1 MLMPVFTLNLNHK
14 ILPHRLTI
22 GKFDGIHPCL
32 TAATAAD
39 KIFVHNPH
47 TRSLKSGGRWSA
59 GSRKSDDI
67 SLLNINQTV
76 SSVASGILKPGS
88 IEEVLLVGTPTNLL
102 AYDVEN
108 NSDLFYREVA
118 DGANCIVVG
127 RIGGVNKPL
136 AIVGGNCSLQ
146 GFDNEGND
154 SFWTVTGDN
163 VSSMSLCDFN
173 EDGQNELLVGSEDFD
188 IRAFKGDE
196 IIAEMTETEA
206 VIGLCPVLG
215 NYFGYALAN
224 GTVGVYHQ
232 GERAWRIKSKNQ
244 AISIF
249 NYDLDGDGVPEL
261 ITGWSNGKI
270 DARNAQTGEVVFKD
284 NFSHCIA
291 GITRGDYRMTGEEE
305 LIFCAVDGEGKLNPF
320 LVFKDNFS
328 HCIAGITRGDYR
340 MTGEEELI
348 FCAVDG
354 EVRGYLPTSAEL
366 RHHILDANFE
376 QDTIRELSQKKQN
389 LLLEL
394 KNYEENARV
403 GSAGL
408 RGPVKASQEND
419 QYGVIP
425 ANTQLKTGLAISMG
439 SGKTPAH
446 VEVAL
451 QTTNN
456 TIIRTVLIFAEG
468 IFDGECHVIHPKESQ
483 LNSSLRIPLFPPK
496 DVPIDLHIKAMVG
509 YKGSMHYHIFEL
521 TRQLPRF
528 AMYALCTENETKLE
542 EPRSTVTFVVNDR
555 IPRVVMWINQNF
567 LLLEDLEVKGK
578 LHVTFLSLRTS
589 QLLVINM
596 DTGGQVTIKTED
608 MEVAGEVIQSM
619 SQFLNLEDL
628 AVTAEFSQE
637 MENLSNLLTKVEELQ
652 SVRQR
657 LSADMA
663 DNSGVIRSLVIRAED
678 SRLMGDF
685 KSMRKWYQEL
695 YAFNRDLIN
704 GYKIRSNNHEELLS
718 CLKQV
723 NQTIQK
729 AGRLRVGRPKTQVI
743 NACRAAIKNN
753 NTSSLVRIIRTGEP

>member
-1 MLMPVFTLNLNHK
+1 MMLKTTLTYF
-14 ILPHRLTI
+14 IERI
-22 GKFDGIHPCL
+22 
-32 TAATAAD
+32 
-39 KIFVHNPH
+39 V
-47 TRSLKSGGRWSA
+47 
-59 GSRKSDDI
+59 
-67 SLLNINQTV
+67 NQTV
-76 SSVASGILKPGS
+76 KYILDT
-88 IEEVLLVGTPTNLL
+88 LLQ
-102 AYDVEN
+102 
-108 NSDLFYREVA
+108 VA

-127 RIGGVNKPL
+127 RICGVNKPL
-136 AIVGGNCSLQ
+136 AIVGGNCSIQ
-146 GFDNEGND
+146 GFDSEGND

-163 VSSMSLCDFN
+163 VSSMTLCDFN

-188 IRAFKGDE
+188 IRAFRGDE
-196 IIAEMTETEA
+196 IIAEMAETES

-232 GERAWRIKSKNQ
+232 GDRAWRIKSKNQ
-244 AISIF
+244 AISIC

-291 GITRGDYRMTGEEE
+291 GI
-305 LIFCAVDGEGKLNPF
+305 L
-320 LVFKDNFS
+320 
-328 HCIAGITRGDYR
+328 RGDYR

-394 KNYEENARV
+394 RNYEENARV

-408 RGPVKASQEND
+408 RGPIKASQEND

-425 ANTQLKTGLAISMG
+425 ANTQLKTGLAINMG
-439 SGKTPAH
+439 SGETAAH

-456 TIIRTVLIFAEG
+456 TIIRSVLIFAEG

-483 LNSSLRIPLFPPK
+483 LSSSLRIPLFPPK
-496 DVPIDLHIKAMVG
+496 YVPVDLHIKAMVG

-528 AMYALCTENETKLE
+528 ALYALCTEAETKLE
-542 EPRSTVTFVVNDR
+542 EPQSSVTFVINDR
-555 IPRVVMWINQNF
+555 IPRVVLWINQNF

-578 LHVTFLSLRTS
+578 LHVTFISLRTS

-619 SQFLNLEDL
+619 AQFLNLEDL
-628 AVTAEFSQE
+628 AVTAEFSKE

-663 DNSGVIRSLVIRAED
+663 DNSSVIRSLVIRAED

-704 GYKIRSNNHEELLS
+704 GYKIRSNNHEELLL

-743 NACRAAIKNN
+743 NACRSAIKNN
-753 NTSSLVRIIRTGEP
+753 NTSSLIRIIRTGEP

>member
-14 ILPHRLTI
+14 ILPHRVTL
-22 GKFDGIHPCL
+22 GKFDGSHPCL

-47 TRSLKSGGRWSA
+47 TRSVRSGGRWSA

-88 IEEVLLVGTPTNLL
+88 IEEVLFVGTPTNLL

-127 RIGGVNKPL
+127 RICGVNKPL
-136 AIVGGNCSLQ
+136 AIVGGNCSIQ
-146 GFDNEGND
+146 GFDSEGND

-163 VSSMSLCDFN
+163 VSSMTLCDFN

-188 IRAFKGDE
+188 IRAFRGDE
-196 IIAEMTETEA
+196 IIAEMAETES

-232 GERAWRIKSKNQ
+232 GDRAWRIKSKNQ
-244 AISIF
+244 AISIC

-291 GITRGDYRMTGEEE
+291 GI
-305 LIFCAVDGEGKLNPF
+305 L
-320 LVFKDNFS
+320 
-328 HCIAGITRGDYR
+328 RGDYR

-394 KNYEENARV
+394 RNYEENARV

-408 RGPVKASQEND
+408 RGPIKASQEND

-425 ANTQLKTGLAISMG
+425 ANTQLKTGLAINMG
-439 SGKTPAH
+439 SGETAAH

-456 TIIRTVLIFAEG
+456 TIIRSVLIFAEG

-483 LNSSLRIPLFPPK
+483 LSSSLRIPLFPPK
-496 DVPIDLHIKAMVG
+496 YVPVDLHIKAMVG

-528 AMYALCTENETKLE
+528 ALYALCTEAETKLE
-542 EPRSTVTFVVNDR
+542 EPQSSVTFVINDR
-555 IPRVVMWINQNF
+555 IPRVVLWINQNF

-578 LHVTFLSLRTS
+578 LHVTFISLRTS

-619 SQFLNLEDL
+619 AQFLNLEDL
-628 AVTAEFSQE
+628 AVTAEFSKE

-663 DNSGVIRSLVIRAED
+663 DNSSVIRSLVIRAED

-704 GYKIRSNNHEELLS
+704 GYKIRSNNHEELLL

-743 NACRAAIKNN
+743 NACRSAIKNN
-753 NTSSLVRIIRTGEP
+753 NTSSLIRIIRTGEP